1 MNKKWGSRIVV
12 SFSWND
18 LEIGQK
24 KKSPFGAFAMA
35 WLDGEGR
42 VSKQTVA
49 WEEVNWMGLSA
60 PVQTRMSLLPAEKGI
75 VA

>member
-1 MNKKWGSRIVV
+1 
-12 SFSWND
+12 
-18 LEIGQK
+18 
-24 KKSPFGAFAMA
+24 MA

-60 PVQTRMSLLPAEKGI
+60 PVQTRMSLLPADKGI